1 MNLWY
6 ELIYT
11 VRLIGKKPG
20 FVILCTLVVALGY
33 AISIPLYTLGKNI
46 AYAPLPF
53 PDGNKFVQFDQI
65 DTTTNRALFTPSF
78 DQFQYNVVAESA
90 TSFKHLGAYR
100 DIGAAFND
108 GDVTQQFVA
117 TALTAEA
124 LNITAATPILGRL
137 LLAEDDLS
145 GAEPV
150 VLLGYNVWQSYYGG
164 QEDVLGR
171 SARVNGVAHTI
182 IGVMP
187 TGFKY
192 PLATDIWLPLSI
204 SSSAEPGTEPLV
216 TFIGVLN
223 ADVDEAEASTEL
235 SAMLERLG
243 NEYPDY
249 YADRSV
255 NVVPFIHLAF
265 SGAVTGFNFAAGLAM
280 SIFLLVCLNI
290 ANLLTIRANERVTE
304 LAIRS
309 ALGARRSSL
318 IVHVLFESLL
328 ICLCGAIVG
337 LLAAK
342 LILGVIET
350 FIYNIVP
357 GGRAVP
363 FWFDFSYSADVAV
376 VASLMLVFLWLS
388 SGMFAAWRASSR
400 DIAVILSSDSKG
412 EPALAN
418 SKVVGVLVNVQ
429 VVVSFFLLVLSG
441 VFLLQMQS
449 FATRAEVEEPERF
462 YAAAIEL
469 SSDAYTSEGEKQ
481 NYRQEFQ
488 RLLLENENIEAV
500 AYASSIPGSGVRG
513 FDVTLEEDDVK
524 EQPDFSQNQLA
535 WVSTNYFQVVDGST
549 LRQGRYFDESDIE
562 NAVTVA
568 IVNEVFLQKFRFEE
582 SPLGKRIRI
591 ENEDGLSES
600 ATIIGVVSE
609 FSSDAEILG
618 GPTPLVYRPLGQ
630 SSPSQ
635 FQFIVKASSSTAL
648 SLAEFDEQIRMAATR
663 VDRDVSISYVNSLAR
678 IAESNFALGSLTS
691 SLFANAG
698 LASLILAL
706 IGVYGSISRSVSVRR
721 REIGIRRAVGS
732 SDLSVTRIFLTKGF
746 IYWIAAVFLG
756 GGVAVLVVN
765 TVANAILS
773 QSIFATL
780 TLVFAVVAILF
791 GLLIAFSSYAPVR
804 KIIALEPGEA
814 MHYE

>member
-6 ELIYT
+6 EFTYT

-20 FVILCTLVVALGY
+20 FVALCTLVVALGY

-53 PDGNKFVQFDQI
+53 PDGDKFVQFDQI

-78 DQFQYNVVAESA
+78 DQFQFNVVAESA
-90 TSFKHLGAYR
+90 ASFSRLGAYR
-100 DIGAAFND
+100 DMGAAFND

-137 LLAEDDLS
+137 LRTEDDLP

-150 VLLGYNVWQSYYGG
+150 VLLGYSVWQSYYGG

-171 SARVNGVAHTI
+171 SARVNDVAHTI

-216 TFIGVLN
+216 TFIGVLHD
-223 ADVDEAEASTEL
+223 DVDQVAASTEL

-255 NVVPFIHLAF
+255 KVVPFIHLAF
-265 SGAVTGFNFAAGLAM
+265 SGAFTAFNFGMGLAM
-280 SIFLLVCLNI
+280 SIFVLVCLNI

-318 IVHVLFESLL
+318 IIHVLFESLL

-342 LILGVIET
+342 LILGLIES
-350 FIYNIVP
+350 FIYNIIP

-363 FWFDFSYSADVAV
+363 FWFDFSYSADVGI

-418 SKVVGVLVNVQ
+418 SKVLAVLVNVQ

-449 FATRAEVEEPERF
+449 FASRAEVEEPERF

-469 SSDAYTSEGEKQ
+469 SAQTYASEGERQ
-481 NYRQEFQ
+481 NYREEFRQ
-488 RLLLENENIEAV
+488 LLLENENIEAV
-500 AYASSIPGSGVRG
+500 TYASSIPGYGVRG
-513 FDVTLEEDDVK
+513 FDVTLEEDDVT
-524 EQPDFSQNQLA
+524 EQSDFSQNQLA
-535 WVSTNYFQVVDGST
+535 WVSTNYFQVVDALT
-549 LRQGRYFDESDIE
+549 LLQGRYFDERDIE

-568 IVNEVFLQKFRFEE
+568 IVDDVFLQQIQIEE

-591 ENEDGLSES
+591 ENEEGLTES
-600 ATIIGVVSE
+600 ATIVGVVSG
-609 FSSDAEILG
+609 FSSDAEIPG

-635 FQFIVKASSSTAL
+635 FQFIVKASSIAAL
-648 SLAEFDEQIRMAATR
+648 SLAEFDEQIRMVATR
-663 VDRDVSISYVNSLAR
+663 VDRDVSISYVDSLSG
-678 IAESNFALGSLTS
+678 IAKANFGLGRLTS
-691 SLFANAG
+691 SLFASAAI
-698 LASLILAL
+698 ASLILAL

-732 SDLSVTRIFLTKGF
+732 TDFSVTNIFLTKGLY
-746 IYWIAAVFLG
+746 YWMAAVFLG
-756 GGVAVLVVN
+756 GGVAVLAVN
-765 TVANAILS
+765 AVAGAIAS
-773 QSIFATL
+773 QSLFATL
-780 TLVFAVVAILF
+780 ALVFALVAMLY
-791 GLLIAFSSYAPVR
+791 GLLIAFSSYVPVQ